1 MPQRIYHGNITNKD
15 LARAIIAH
23 FSHGN
28 LHVQQFGTEEN
39 LVVQIATT
47 PFARSGGKTA
57 LSISLQNV
65 EDGVL
70 VDVSKQAWLGI
81 AASLGI
87 STIATISN
95 PLNLLNRLDDIAQ
108 DIEYMQLVE
117 NVWSVIDNT
126 ARSLGS
132 GFELS
137 EKLNRY
143 VCDYCNTANPPG
155 EPRCIACGA
164 PLGDIQPQTCPKC
177 GYVVTKSEMKSEM
190 KCPVCGTIL

>member
-28 LHVQQFGTEEN
+28 LHVQQFGTDES
-39 LVVQIATT
+39 LVVQIAST

-57 LSISLQNV
+57 LSVSLQNV

-87 STIATISN
+87 STIAAIRN

-108 DIEYMQLVE
+108 DIEYIQLVE

-137 EKLNRY
+137 ERLNRY

-164 PLGDIQPQTCPKC
+164 PLGDIQPRTCPKC
-177 GYVVTKSEMKSEM
+177 GYVLTQNEK
-190 KCPVCGTIL
+190 KCPVCGTLL

>member
-28 LHVQQFGTEEN
+28 LHVQQFGTDES
-39 LVVQIATT
+39 LVVQIAST

-57 LSISLQNV
+57 LSVSLLNV

-87 STIATISN
+87 STIAAIRN

-108 DIEYMQLVE
+108 DIEYIQLVE

-137 EKLNRY
+137 ERLNRY

-164 PLGDIQPQTCPKC
+164 PLGDIQPRTCPKC
-177 GYVVTKSEMKSEM
+177 GYVLTQNEK
-190 KCPVCGTIL
+190 KCPVCGTLL

>member
-1 MPQRIYHGNITNKD
+1 MPQRIYHGSITNKD

-57 LSISLQNV
+57 LCISLQNV

-177 GYVVTKSEMKSEM
+177 GYVVTKSEMN
-190 KCPVCGTIL
+190 CPVCGTIF